1 MPRETEFL
9 LAVLALATV
18 APPPTGANAQ
28 RLIDFHLESFA
39 AGEFRDATSLREVEH
54 LAAAESEAH
63 RRGGLNPKN
72 S

>member
-28 RLIDFHLESFA
+28 TASDK
-39 AGEFRDATSLREVEH
+39 
-54 LAAAESEAH
+54 LASRNLFTASERSTTISVKVKTQFKAE
-63 RRGGLNPKN
+63 
-72 S
+72 

>member
-28 RLIDFHLESFA
+28 RLIGFHLESFA
-39 AGEFRDATSLREVEH
+39 AGGIRDVTLPPGG
-54 LAAAESEAH
+54 SEAH
-63 RRGGLNPKN
+63 RRDRRGGLNPK
-72 S
+72 SS